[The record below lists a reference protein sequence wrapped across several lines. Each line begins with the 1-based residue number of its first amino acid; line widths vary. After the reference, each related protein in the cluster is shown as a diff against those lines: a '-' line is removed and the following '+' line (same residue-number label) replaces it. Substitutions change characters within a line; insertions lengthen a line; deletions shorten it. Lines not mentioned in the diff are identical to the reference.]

1 VFEKNCYG
9 NPVTIVIEV
18 TLNHEFLMSSPY
30 TDSERVEAV
39 ELLPHVIDWLTRAF
53 ASNDKRI

>member
-1 VFEKNCYG
+1 
-9 NPVTIVIEV
+9 VIEV
-18 TLNHEFLMSSPY
+18 TLKKEFQIISPY
-30 TDSERVEAV
+30 TESERVEAV